1 MNADT
6 FVDTNILLYAH
17 DRDADLKHERAASL
31 IRILWGTGIGMISTQ
46 VLQEF
51 YVNVTQK
58 ISNPLPYALARRVVQ
73 HYLAW
78 QVEINGP
85 HSTLRTSEIQER
97 YKLSF

>member
-6 FVDTNILLYAH
+6 FVDINILLYAH
-17 DRDADLKHERAASL
+17 DRDAGFKQERAASL
-31 IRILWGTGIGMISTQ
+31 IRTLWGTGAGMTSTQ

-73 HYLAW
+73 H
-78 QVEINGP
+78 
-85 HSTLRTSEIQER
+85 
-97 YKLSF
+97 F